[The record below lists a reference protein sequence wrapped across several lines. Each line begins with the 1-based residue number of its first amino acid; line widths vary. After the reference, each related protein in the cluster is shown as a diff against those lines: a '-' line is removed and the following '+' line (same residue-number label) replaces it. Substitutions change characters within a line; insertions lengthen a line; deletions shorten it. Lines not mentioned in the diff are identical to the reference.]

1 MPNDYNLKYGMNVES
16 KPGTPPADTDEAHAR
31 YGFESGRSAVS
42 MLSRLRE
49 RVCHHPAITATS
61 SPTKPL
67 IAPKACGSPLR
78 RIAHR
83 ASPSRNIWHQRL

>member
-61 SPTKPL
+61 SPTKPP
-67 IAPKACGSPLR
+67 IAPKACGSPCVGLHPAR
-78 RIAHR
+78 
-83 ASPSRNIWHQRL
+83 